1 MARNKTENSSFRL
14 LNLIDERYAVYRNFR
29 FQSFFRPE
37 YPDLIFSSLDHFPEL
52 VQADLVVAGS
62 ITGAEDP
69 VGLNLVHVLH
79 HLEGEIFFLRNFWHK
94 SAFFMAPKYF

>member
-1 MARNKTENSSFRL
+1 MPFPG
-14 LNLIDERYAVYRNFR
+14 IFR
-29 FQSFFRPE
+29 FQYFFRPD

-79 HLEGEIFFLRNFWHK
+79 HLEKIFFFRKFLAKVNFSGTKIFLTK
-94 SAFFMAPKYF
+94 SR